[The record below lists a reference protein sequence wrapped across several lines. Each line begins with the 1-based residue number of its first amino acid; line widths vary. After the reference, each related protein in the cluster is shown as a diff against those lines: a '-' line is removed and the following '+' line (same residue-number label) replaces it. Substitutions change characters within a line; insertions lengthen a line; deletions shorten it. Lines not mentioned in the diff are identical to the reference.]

1 MSETLDNAC
10 IFNDHTVAPP
20 IIHALLNF
28 QCKRMEIFCS
38 AFSFFQNAIASD
50 NTDPRHDHYCTH
62 SAWFS
67 TWMLSQPHNLYKGS
81 MPRMCKALLKEI
93 AVPWQRIRRVV
104 SSSLPITYMKLT
116 LAHTCPLFDKKKAC
130 LCFTDSF
137 DSSPCNSCKIR

>member
-1 MSETLDNAC
+1 
-10 IFNDHTVAPP
+10 
-20 IIHALLNF
+20 
-28 QCKRMEIFCS
+28 MEILCS

-50 NTDPRHDHYCTH
+50 NTDPAMIITVLTVPG
-62 SAWFS
+62 F

-116 LAHTCPLFDKKKAC
+116 LAHTCPLFDKKKLVC
-130 LCFTDSF
+130 VSQI
-137 DSSPCNSCKIR
+137 IR